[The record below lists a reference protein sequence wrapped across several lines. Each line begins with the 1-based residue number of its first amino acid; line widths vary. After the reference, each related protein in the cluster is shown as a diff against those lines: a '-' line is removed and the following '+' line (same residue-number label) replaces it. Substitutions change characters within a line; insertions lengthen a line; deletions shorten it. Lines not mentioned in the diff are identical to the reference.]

1 MKGDGTH
8 PRLASVQ
15 NWIQRGNIRND
26 KIKVV
31 SLEVSDTLV
40 KGHAINNL
48 EIISGSE
55 ICIVKNRVADRY
67 QVRETTLSSG
77 LIVLCDH
84 WPPSLNDLRKTR
96 GQKVSPR
103 Q

>member
-55 ICIVKNRVADRY
+55 ICVVKKIMGSR
-67 QVRETTLSSG
+67 
-77 LIVLCDH
+77 
-84 WPPSLNDLRKTR
+84 
-96 GQKVSPR
+96 
-103 Q
+103 

>member
-1 MKGDGTH
+1 MKGDETH

-15 NWIQRGNIRND
+15 NWIQRGSIRND

-55 ICIVKNRVADRY
+55 ICVVKKIMGSR
-67 QVRETTLSSG
+67 
-77 LIVLCDH
+77 
-84 WPPSLNDLRKTR
+84 
-96 GQKVSPR
+96 
-103 Q
+103 